1 MDNSIED
8 FKKEVLDNRHGFK
21 SNAPFGVDKA

>member
-8 FKKEVLDNRHGFK
+8 FKKEVLDNKSSFK
-21 SNAPFGVDKA
+21 